1 MQNEQNNNNT
11 IHNNDTT
18 NDYATGARN
27 RIPTEYSV
35 NLDLDTNFI
44 RLGPCSGGTMIK
56 ATIENAGEQTD
67 TYTISPQNNWIIT
80 APQKV
85 TLNPGEIKNIAI
97 FMTPPCDIEP
107 MEYTKDITVESGNSK
122 DTETITIDV
131 LRVHGVELDTT
142 HLYFKHRSGN

>member
-1 MQNEQNNNNT
+1 MNKIIITLYT
-11 IHNNDTT
+11 IMILLMIMPQ
-18 NDYATGARN
+18 ALA
-27 RIPTEYSV
+27 TEYSV

-85 TLNPGEIKNIAI
+85 TLNPGEIKSIAI
-97 FMTPPCDIEP
+97 FMTPP
-107 MEYTKDITVESGNSK
+107 
-122 DTETITIDV
+122 
-131 LRVHGVELDTT
+131 
-142 HLYFKHRSGN
+142 